1 MKKMV
6 DCPNWK
12 EYQGLNGWV
21 MFCSAGAYGRKLTVQ
36 EARSCGCNFLQRSK
50 CKKIM
55 ENTVGFGLV
64 PEMCEEA
71 LVEEKEPAGNLFL
84 HRVVRNI

>member
-12 EYQGLNGWV
+12 EYQGLNGWI

-36 EARSCGCNFLQRSK
+36 EARICNCSELQKNR
-50 CKKIM
+50 CKKLM
-55 ENTVGFGLV
+55 ENNVGFGLV
-64 PEMCEEA
+64 PEICKEA
-71 LVEEKEPAGNLFL
+71 LVREKRTDRKTVLTT
-84 HRVVRNI
+84 VR

>member
-21 MFCSAGAYGRKLTVQ
+21 MFCSAGAYGKKLTVQ
-36 EARSCGCNFLQRSK
+36 EARSCCCTALQRSK
-50 CKKIM
+50 CKKLM
-55 ENTVGFGLV
+55 ENNVGIGLV
-64 PEMCEEA
+64 PEICEES
-71 LVEEKEPAGNLFL
+71 LVEEKRTGREPVLTPGQ
-84 HRVVRNI
+84 

>member
-12 EYQGLNGWV
+12 EYHSLNGWV
-21 MFCSAGAYGRKLTVQ
+21 MFCSAGAYGKILSAA
-36 EARSCGCNFLQRSK
+36 EAAGCGCTAEQKSK

-55 ENTVGFGLV
+55 ENNVGFGLV
-64 PEMCEEA
+64 PETKADPGTTEWA
-71 LVEEKEPAGNLFL
+71 GKPGREPAILPG
-84 HRVVRNI
+84 R